1 MMRGRAKRD
10 LGRFTSFTNPAACT
24 YIPIDKSNA
33 ITVLEDTIFL
43 EVDGIVPNWN
53 TYSFSVQ
60 VVTPGTKTV
69 VFRLADACSPAEAIN
84 RLRETSSP
92 NSNLEGT
99 EVKHE
104 PTDATALTMKEEDLP
119 ETIEG
124 ETALTVKEEDLPDTV
139 AVHTQDPTANISPQY
154 TVLHL
159 HSDGTPHDKQGK
171 PEPQLTTRPFALPF
185 THEESSLNGAP

>member
-1 MMRGRAKRD
+1 M
-10 LGRFTSFTNPAACT
+10 SFPART

-33 ITVLEDTIFL
+33 ITMLEDIIFL

-69 VFRLADACSPAEAIN
+69 VFRLADACSPAEATK
-84 RLRETSSP
+84 RLRETSP
-92 NSNLEGT
+92 DSNLEET

-104 PTDATALTMKEEDLP
+104 PTGSTALTVKEEDLP

-124 ETALTVKEEDLPDTV
+124 ETALTIKEEDLTDTV
-139 AVHTQDPTANISPQY
+139 AVHTQDLTANISPQSCTCIPTARLVISKENLNSNLPRDLLRY
-154 TVLHL
+154 CLRMKRAASMEPL
-159 HSDGTPHDKQGK
+159 EQGVTMK
-171 PEPQLTTRPFALPF
+171 TTKKRR
-185 THEESSLNGAP
+185 SL